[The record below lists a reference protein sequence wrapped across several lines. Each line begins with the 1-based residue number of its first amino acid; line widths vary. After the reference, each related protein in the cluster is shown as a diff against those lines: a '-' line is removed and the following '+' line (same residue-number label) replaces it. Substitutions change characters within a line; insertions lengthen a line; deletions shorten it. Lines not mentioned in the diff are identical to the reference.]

1 MTIASRS
8 NRPAPG
14 DSAMLAHNEALTLAS
29 QAEAHSTFTYAD
41 EWINGASLAKSLIV
55 SFVC

>member
-8 NRPAPG
+8 NRQAAG
-14 DSAMLAHNEALTLAS
+14 DSAMLAHNEAHILAS
-29 QAEAHSTFTYAD
+29 KAEAHYTFTHMD
-41 EWINGASLAKSLIV
+41 EWINRVLLVKSLIV